1 MGNADLHRLV
11 KEMIKAEIAGAKD
24 AELHLCQSVAS
35 ILLKN
40 FEQNISTRAVFIL
53 IELIENE
60 ATKDLLFKQVKAQ
73 KQIVAKLAAK
83 DTKSVGL
90 SILLKK
96 LD

>member
-1 MGNADLHRLV
+1 
-11 KEMIKAEIAGAKD
+11 
-24 AELHLCQSVAS
+24 
-35 ILLKN
+35 
-40 FEQNISTRAVFIL
+40 VFIL

-60 ATKDLLFKQVKAQ
+60 ATKDLVLKQVKAQ
-73 KQIVAKLAAK
+73 KQTVAKLAAK